1 MATMIEM
8 ADLPRRIERVC
19 SRASSASA
27 DERLLSE
34 MEDLLAEGYLA
45 ALTGEARSQQLGAR
59 LEHLLETLDEPS
71 SALEA
76 RRIALQKRSLDQR
89 VHDLRSRLAVMREQF
104 ARLGG
109 GNPATG

>member
-1 MATMIEM
+1 MIEM
-8 ADLPRRIERVC
+8 GDLPRRIERVC
-19 SRASSASA
+19 SRASRASA
-27 DERLLSE
+27 DERLLTE

-45 ALTGEARSQQLGAR
+45 ALTGEARSQRLGAR
-59 LEHLLETLDEPS
+59 LEHLLATLEEPD

-89 VHDLRSRLAVMREQF
+89 VDDLRSRLAVMREHF

-109 GNPATG
+109 GNPAIR